1 MHARRLNPSTV
12 SRYTSHCIAIHGDD
26 MANIYY
32 YYQEKTIDKNDLPM
46 AASIGRKQFLVGKWP
61 MADRYIVLCI
71 YVYMI
76 RH

>member
-1 MHARRLNPSTV
+1 
-12 SRYTSHCIAIHGDD
+12 

-76 RH
+76 RHWSFEFALYMSHAYVC